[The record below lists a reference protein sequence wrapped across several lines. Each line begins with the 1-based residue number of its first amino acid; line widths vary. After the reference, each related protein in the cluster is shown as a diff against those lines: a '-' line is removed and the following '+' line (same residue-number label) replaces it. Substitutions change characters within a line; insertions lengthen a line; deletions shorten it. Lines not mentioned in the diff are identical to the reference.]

1 MSEKKSFPT
10 AIEEILAALR
20 DPLGVAVIE
29 TLSDLEVPASELGN
43 IRFDDFT
50 WKDDGG
56 GSDGEVDPDGE
67 TRRYTMR
74 LEFSLSISASRK
86 ARVRP

>member
-1 MSEKKSFPT
+1 MAEKKSFPT

-29 TLSDLEVPASELGN
+29 TLGDLEAPASELGAV
-43 IRFDDFT
+43 RFDDFT

-56 GSDGEVDPDGE
+56 GSDGEVDHDGE

-74 LEFSLSISASRK
+74 LGFSLSISASRK

>member
-1 MSEKKSFPT
+1 MAEKKSFPT

-20 DPLGVAVIE
+20 GPLGVAVIE
-29 TLSDLEVPASELGN
+29 TLSDLEIPASELGD
-43 IRFDDFT
+43 IRFDEFT

-56 GSDGEVDPDGE
+56 GGNGEVNPDGE
-67 TRRYTMR
+67 PRRYTVR
-74 LEFSLSISASRK
+74 LGFSLSISASRK